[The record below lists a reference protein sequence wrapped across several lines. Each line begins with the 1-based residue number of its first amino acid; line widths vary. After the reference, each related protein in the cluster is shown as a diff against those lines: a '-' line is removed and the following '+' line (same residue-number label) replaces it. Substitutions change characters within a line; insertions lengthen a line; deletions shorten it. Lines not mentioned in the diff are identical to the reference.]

1 MKKAK
6 LRELLRSREL
16 ETELKVDKDTKE
28 PVIKLVKP
36 KKKAK
41 KGDK

>member
-6 LRELLRSREL
+6 LRELLAARVKPTVEVV
-16 ETELKVDKDTKE
+16 EE
-28 PVIKLVKP
+28 KP